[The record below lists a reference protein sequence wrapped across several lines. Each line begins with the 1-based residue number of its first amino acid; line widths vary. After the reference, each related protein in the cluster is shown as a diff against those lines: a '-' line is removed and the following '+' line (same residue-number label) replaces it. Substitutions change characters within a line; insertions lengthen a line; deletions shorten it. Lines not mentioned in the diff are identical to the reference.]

1 MRLLG
6 VAMSLSDFLFFHS
19 TLERGAGH
27 KAFQIALRVGFVA
40 LVETE
45 LATQIE
51 SEVHGDI
58 GHRKAVGTKI
68 LAAIFKRAFDSA

>member
-27 KAFQIALRVGFVA
+27 KAFQIAHGVGFVA

-45 LATQIE
+45 LPTQIE
-51 SEVHGDI
+51 SEMHGDI
-58 GHRKAVGTKI
+58 GHREAVGAEIFAT
-68 LAAIFKRAFDSA
+68 IFKRAFDGT